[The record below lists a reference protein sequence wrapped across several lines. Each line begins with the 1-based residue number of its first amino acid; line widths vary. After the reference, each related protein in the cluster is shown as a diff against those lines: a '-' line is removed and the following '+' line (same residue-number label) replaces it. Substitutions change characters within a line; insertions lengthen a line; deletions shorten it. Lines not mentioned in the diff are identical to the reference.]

1 MKKQSK
7 KNKLKFIKML
17 RALKVIEE
25 NGQRDFIKFNK
36 DLEDINIEREEKR
49 LV

>member
-1 MKKQSK
+1 
-7 KNKLKFIKML
+7 ML

-36 DLEDINIEREEKR
+36 DCENVNIEREEKR